1 MLKQRNQRPTVPDK
15 EISKLADEL
24 ADKPYGD
31 DKKPDDDP
39 LIRTSITL
47 PRSMLTRLEDQAL
60 HNKRSGSELKSVSAI
75 IRDAVERLSIK

>member
-24 ADKPYGD
+24 ADKPYG